1 MKKISSLLII
11 SLLILGSCGKKGP
24 LTYPGEQKRQKFD
37 KISDENE

>member
-1 MKKISSLLII
+1 MKKTLFLLIVA
-11 SLLILGSCGKKGP
+11 SLIIGSCGKKGP